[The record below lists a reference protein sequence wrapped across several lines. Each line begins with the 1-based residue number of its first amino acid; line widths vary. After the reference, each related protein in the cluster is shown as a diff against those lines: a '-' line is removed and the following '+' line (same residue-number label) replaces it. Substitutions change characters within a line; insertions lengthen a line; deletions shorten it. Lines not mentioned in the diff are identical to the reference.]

1 SRGSSTRSLRIG
13 RADRTQKGMDCSF
26 TPTESDREKP
36 EAAESVLRPTR
47 AHCRSSVE
55 TEADPAVPDCEPGAP
70 DGHCFVPACSADVQS
85 ASESD
90 SRAWPPSCRRSC
102 VHTDSPAASPPEYLP
117 RSPNDTVPLSC
128 NAHARCLGS
137 AVRWKSRRGAPPSPP
152 PRANSLRSLPSFLQS
167 GRTVARSG
175 LRMMPTFP
183 PSPLSV
189 GSRTDAKL
197 RRFDLSVAPRF
208 LWECLTNRIVS
219 WFSAPATSN
228 RACPFRALGFPA

>member
-152 PRANSLRSLPSFLQS
+152 PRANSLRSLPSFLQRPPHAGS
-167 GRTVARSG
+167 VSYAPARRSNTRSRSPIG
-175 LRMMPTFP
+175 TAACGSPTF
-183 PSPLSV
+183 
-189 GSRTDAKL
+189 
-197 RRFDLSVAPRF
+197 
-208 LWECLTNRIVS
+208 
-219 WFSAPATSN
+219 APADSGAVISPTP
-228 RACPFRALGFPA
+228 APLPTPKGDPCPAERS